1 VVDVFRRVVVP
12 HPPGTE
18 VALADGRVGVV
29 IAVEPATPYAPVVRF
44 AAAGGVAER
53 RVDTRAELAPG

>member
-1 VVDVFRRVVVP
+1 VVVP

-29 IAVEPATPYAPVVRF
+29 TAVDAATPYAPVVRF
-44 AAAGGVAER
+44 AEAGGATER